1 MEPTVE
7 ANSANR
13 QIARAAG
20 TVMAA
25 YLATKVLG
33 ILSTILIARTFGT
46 GPDNDAYVAANRF
59 AEILFNLGAGGALAS
74 AFIPMLTQYITRDD
88 RPGVWRFASAISNIV
103 ATVLVTFSVIS
114 MIFAPWIVSNIL
126 APGFTDAYR
135 FNLCVALL
143 RVQLPSVVLFGI
155 SILMTSILN
164 AHQHFL
170 FPAIAPAM
178 YSLGQIIGIWV
189 LSPSMGV
196 YGLAWGVVLGA
207 GLHLLVQVP
216 NLLRLSGRH
225 YQLGYGLHL
234 PEVRETA
241 LLIAPRLVGV
251 MAVQVN
257 FLVSTAIASHMVD
270 GSVTAIYLAF
280 TLMLMPEATIAQA
293 AATAALPTFSAQVAR
308 GKEDE
313 MRGSLAATLRVILL
327 LTLPAMLGLI
337 LLRYPLV
344 EFLFQFH
351 SFTAAST
358 ELVVWALLWYSVG
371 LIGHSVV
378 EVVSRAFYAL
388 HDTRT
393 PVTIGVA
400 AMALNVGMS
409 YGFSWLFAQV
419 GWMPHGGLALAMSA
433 ATALEMVALLV
444 FMRRR
449 LNGLQGKTIW
459 NAVWKGTIGTLVM
472 SAVIWG
478 WLQFSQGRSALWIS
492 LGGVG
497 LGIVVYGL
505 VLLALRVPELSRILS
520 LASGAVGRL
529 FRRKGSG
536 GLK

>member
-1 MEPTVE
+1 MDSTVDVS
-7 ANSANR
+7 SANR

-46 GPDNDAYVAANRF
+46 TPENDAYVAANRF

-74 AFIPMLTQYITRDD
+74 AFIPMLTQFITHED
-88 RPGVWRFASAISNIV
+88 RPGVWQFASAISNIV
-103 ATVLVTFSVIS
+103 TSVLITFSLLS
-114 MIFAPWIVSNIL
+114 MAFAPWIVHTIL
-126 APGFTDAYR
+126 APHFTDAYR

-143 RVQLPSVVLFGI
+143 RIQLPSVVFFGI
-155 SILMTSILN
+155 SILVTSILN

-178 YSLGQIIGIWV
+178 YSLGQIIGIWL
-189 LSPSMGV
+189 LSPTMGI

-207 GLHLLVQVP
+207 GLHLSVQVP
-216 NLLRLSGRH
+216 TLMRLSEWR
-225 YQLGYGLHL
+225 YQATYGLHL

-251 MAVQVN
+251 VAVQIN
-257 FLVSTAIASHMVD
+257 FLVSTAIASGMAE
-270 GSVTAIYLAF
+270 GSVTALYLAF

-293 AATAALPTFSAQVAR
+293 AATAALPTFSSQVAR
-308 GKEDE
+308 GKKDE
-313 MRGSLAATLRVILL
+313 MRSSLAATLRVILL

-337 LLRYPLV
+337 LLRFPLI
-344 EFLFQFH
+344 EFLFQWH

-358 ELVVWALLWYSVG
+358 DLVAWALLWYSVG

-378 EVVSRAFYAL
+378 EVVSRTFYAL

-409 YGFSWLFAQV
+409 YGFAWLFAQL
-419 GWMPHGGLALAMSA
+419 GWMPHGGLALAMSL
-433 ATALEMVALLV
+433 ATALEMCALLV

-449 LNGLQGKTIW
+449 LNGLEGKTIW
-459 NAVWKGTIGTLVM
+459 DAIWKGAIGTLVM
-472 SAVIWG
+472 SGALLV
-478 WLQFSQGRSALWIS
+478 WLQFSQGYSALWIT
-492 LGGVG
+492 LVG
-497 LGIVVYGL
+497 IGAGILVYGL
-505 VLLALRVPELSRILS
+505 VLLALCVPEVSKVIS
-520 LASGAVGRL
+520 LVSKMAERL
-529 FRRKGSG
+529 LRRSESNEH
-536 GLK
+536 

>member
-1 MEPTVE
+1 MDSTVE
-7 ANSANR
+7 VSSANR

-46 GPDNDAYVAANRF
+46 TPENDAYVAANRF
-59 AEILFNLGAGGALAS
+59 AEIVFNLAAGGALAS
-74 AFIPMLTQYITRDD
+74 AFIPMLTQIITHDD
-88 RPGVWRFASAISNIV
+88 RPTLWRFASAISNIV
-103 ATVLVTFSVIS
+103 TSVLIALSLLS
-114 MIFAPWIVSNIL
+114 MAFAPWIVHTLL
-126 APGFTDAYR
+126 APHFTDANQ

-143 RVQLPSVVLFGI
+143 RIQLPSVVLFGI
-155 SILMTSILN
+155 SILVTSILN
-164 AHQHFL
+164 AHQRFL

-178 YSLGQIIGIWV
+178 YSLGQIIGIWL
-189 LSPSMGV
+189 LSPTMGI

-216 NLLRLSGRH
+216 TLLRLPGRQ
-225 YQLGYGLHL
+225 YQPTYGLHL

-251 MAVQVN
+251 IAVQVN
-257 FLVSTAIASHMVD
+257 FMVSTAIATGMAE

-280 TLMLMPEATIAQA
+280 TLMLMPESMIAQA
-293 AATAALPTFSAQVAR
+293 AATAALPTFSAQAAR

-313 MRGSLAATLRVILL
+313 VRASLAATLRVILM

-337 LLRYPLV
+337 LLRFPLI

-358 ELVVWALLWYSVG
+358 ELVAWALLWYSVG

-378 EVVSRAFYAL
+378 EVVSRTFYAL

-409 YGFSWLFAQV
+409 YGFAWLFAQI
-419 GWMPHGGLALAMSA
+419 GWMPHGGLALAMSL

-444 FMRRR
+444 FMHRR
-449 LNGLQGKTIW
+449 LNGLEGKMIW
-459 NAVWKGTIGTLVM
+459 DAVWKGVIGTLVM
-472 SAVIWG
+472 SGAILIW
-478 WLQFSQGRSALWIS
+478 LRFSQGYSALWVS
-492 LGGVG
+492 L
-497 LGIVVYGL
+497 LGIALGVLVYGL
-505 VLLALRVPELSRILS
+505 VLLALRVPEVSRVIS
-520 LASGAVGRL
+520 LISRVIGRWL
-529 FRRKGSG
+529 RRSESNAH
-536 GLK
+536 